1 MKSNLTGPGIARPG
15 KGHITCLAAVF
26 LLAGCT
32 LNPLGTPAPRPVSV
46 APSATVTG
54 TAPSDMQT
62 TGITDSAS
70 AAEQACMGAG
80 RERNL
85 DVVGVV
91 GSRSAT
97 DTNGEPSRDVMLRV
111 RRNGSEIEVRCN
123 YATSTGLARI
133 MLI

>member
-1 MKSNLTGPGIARPG
+1 MHLNLKSPGIGRAS
-15 KGHITCLAAVF
+15 CLFAA
-26 LLAGCT
+26 LALSGCT
-32 LNPLGTPAPRPVSV
+32 LNPLMAPSSPRPASV
-46 APSATVTG
+46 TPSAPVVG
-54 TAPSDMQT
+54 TAPADMSA
-62 TGITDSAS
+62 GVSAS

-91 GSRSAT
+91 GSSSAT
-97 DTNGEPSRDVMLRV
+97 GADGAPSRDVMLRV

-123 YATSTGLARI
+123 YASSTGLARI

>member
-1 MKSNLTGPGIARPG
+1 MLNHFRGPLLGPSC
-15 KGHITCLAAVF
+15 CLVAMLA
-26 LLAGCT
+26 LAGCT
-32 LNPLGTPAPRPVSV
+32 MNPMAQTTPRPVSV
-46 APSATVTG
+46 APPAPMTG
-54 TAPSDMQT
+54 TTSTDMSAGAT
-62 TGITDSAS
+62 AS

-91 GSRSAT
+91 GSRSTA
-97 DTNGEPSRDVMLRV
+97 DADSGASRDVMLRV

-123 YATSTGLARI
+123 YVSSTGLARI